1 MASGSLQQSGRPLP
15 ESSWRRAIRA
25 WNNFFFQPSDPTT
38 LGLMRICAGIFV
50 LYVHLAHTPDL
61 YHFFGPT
68 GWADQQLSDTLR
80 KEFAT
85 PHVPW
90 SWNDQ
95 QSYNIVPPMERR
107 VRQAFLL
114 NWAQNLPADLPRRRE
129 VLEYLLTLPGN
140 PGQASEGLAFAEYLA
155 IRPKNEMARPTS
167 DNYRPSTDDERRQLL
182 ASLTKRTI
190 EPADKNQLPTYVH
203 DLPLERRQ
211 EIARAVERFVNTF
224 ARMSPGD
231 VAMVFLHLNQQL
243 TVPISARRETDPRS
257 EFQRTMVFLTGQAD
271 PKVPDD
277 DRGPFLP
284 DNLEERREVLE
295 YMTKWMV
302 DPRKVYARGQYIF
315 SFWFHITDPT
325 AMAVVHVGVLIVMG
339 LFALGLWTRIT
350 SVLTWIAVVSYINRC
365 QQMVFGMDTMMNI
378 ATLYLMI
385 GPSGATLSLDRWLE
399 KRRALRE
406 LEKARRERRP
416 TAEYEAILAGPR
428 PSALATFITRCF
440 QIHFCFI
447 YAASGLSKLKGPA
460 WWNHQAIWNTF
471 ANPEF
476 SPVVFEPF
484 MQFVVLLAENR
495 WLAELLMSFGA
506 VYTLFLEIAF
516 PFLVWRPLLRPYM
529 VMGAILLHTGIAF
542 IMGLTVFGLF
552 MLVLVM
558 SFIPPETVKR
568 WLELGSR
575 THTVSQP
582 STPHLARSESV
593 RVEKV

>member
-1 MASGSLQQSGRPLP
+1 MNTGQSQASGGSRT
-15 ESSWRRAIRA
+15 ESRWQRAVRA
-25 WNNFFFQPSDPTT
+25 WNDFFFKPSDPTT

-61 YHFFGPT
+61 YHFFGPN
-68 GWADQQLSDTLR
+68 GWADQQLADTLR

-95 QSYNIVPPMERR
+95 QGYNIVPPMERR

-114 NWAQNLPADLPRRRE
+114 NWAQHLPADASRRRE
-129 VLEYLLTLPGN
+129 VLDYLLSLPAN
-140 PGQASEGLAFAEYLA
+140 PGHASEGLAFAEYLA
-155 IRPKNEMARPTS
+155 IRPKNETARPTS
-167 DNYRPSTDDERRQLL
+167 DNYRAATDDERRQLL
-182 ASLTKRTI
+182 AKLTKPTI
-190 EPADKNQLPTYVH
+190 EPADHNQIPTFMR
-203 DLPLERRQ
+203 DWPLERRQ
-211 EIARAVERFVNTF
+211 QIARSVERFVNSF
-224 ARMSPGD
+224 ARMPAGD

-257 EFQRTMVFLTGQAD
+257 EFQRTMLFLTGQPD
-271 PKVPDD
+271 PNIPDD

-302 DPRKVYARGQYIF
+302 DPRRVYARGQYIF

-339 LFALGLWTRIT
+339 MFALGLWTRIT

-385 GPSGATLSLDRWLE
+385 GPSGAALSLDRWLE
-399 KRRALRE
+399 KRRAIRE
-406 LEKARRERRP
+406 LEKARRDHRP
-416 TAEYEAILAGPR
+416 TAEWEAILAGPK

-484 MQFVVLLAENR
+484 LQFVILLAEHR
-495 WLAELLMSFGA
+495 WLAEILMSFGA

-516 PFLVWRPLLRPYM
+516 PFLVWRPVLRPYM
-529 VMGAILLHTGIAF
+529 VIGAILLHTGIAF
-542 IMGLTVFGLF
+542 LMGLTVFGLF

-568 WLELGSR
+568 WLELGKTNQPESTLPGPHR
-575 THTVSQP
+575 TRAET
-582 STPHLARSESV
+582 V
-593 RVEKV
+593 RV